1 VALKPSITDK
11 EVSMIAVREQYNLGH
26 IAMIPEGE
34 GRVYEI
40 GNLAIAIFRTKE
52 GQVYATQAL
61 CPHREGPLV
70 DGIVGAGKAVCP
82 LHSFTFD
89 LASGSPIGNDCRAL
103 ITYPVSL
110 SDTGDIILT
119 LNDQRFEV

>member
-1 VALKPSITDK
+1 
-11 EVSMIAVREQYNLGH
+11 MIAVRSPYNLGH

-52 GQVYATQAL
+52 GEVYATQAL

-70 DGIVGAGKAVCP
+70 DGIIGAGKAVCP

-89 LASGSPIGNDCRAL
+89 LATGNPIGNDCQAL
-103 ITYPVSL
+103 VTYPVSL
-110 SDTGDIILT
+110 SDTGEILLT
-119 LNDQRFEV
+119 LNGQSFEV